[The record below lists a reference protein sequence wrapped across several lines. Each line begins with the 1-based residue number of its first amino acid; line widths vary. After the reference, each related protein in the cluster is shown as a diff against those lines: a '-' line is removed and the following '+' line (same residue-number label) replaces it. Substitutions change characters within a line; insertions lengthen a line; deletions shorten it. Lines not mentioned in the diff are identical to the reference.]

1 MKNNKGFTLTEILLA
16 VMIVGII
23 GVALAALTTAS
34 SREAGVGRSRVL
46 LRNNLSLAMRQLR
59 QDVHSST
66 QLQYARG
73 QISAAS
79 AGNVIP
85 LLVLARNV
93 DLKDKPLPGRTPSYI
108 TYCFVVGSHAAQPSG
123 ALAGG
128 TIYRRESE
136 QKITWSSATPS
147 CGNNPATDT
156 NFQVFLHNVKF
167 IPSGIT
173 VDDSG
178 RTYPV
183 PLFRVDSGD
192 TTYSLHEENH
202 NILGWYYGELGALL
216 RVNLITE
223 LPSKPVVNDV
233 VEQKFMMQNGFTGD
247 NVSWD

>member
-23 GVALAALTTAS
+23 GVALAALTTAA
-34 SREAGVGRSRVL
+34 SRESGVGRSRVL

-59 QDVHSST
+59 QDIHSST

-73 QISAAS
+73 QISSAS

-85 LLVLARNV
+85 LLVLGRNV
-93 DLKDKPLPGRTPSYI
+93 DLKGNPIPGRTPSYI

-128 TIYRRESE
+128 TIYRRQSD
-136 QKITWSSATPS
+136 QITWSSATPS
-147 CGNNPATDT
+147 CGSNPATDT

-167 IPSGIT
+167 IPSELA

-178 RTYPV
+178 STYPV
-183 PLFRVDSGD
+183 PLFRVDSSR

-202 NILGWYYGELGALL
+202 NILERYYGELGALL

-233 VEQKFMMQNGFTGD
+233 VEQKFMMLNGFTGD

>member
-93 DLKDKPLPGRTPSYI
+93 DLKDNPLPGRTPSYI

-173 VDDSG
+173 VED

-183 PLFRVDSGD
+183 PLFRVDSGVGA
-192 TTYSLHEENH
+192 TYSLHEENH
-202 NILGWYYGELGALL
+202 NILRWYYGELGALL

-223 LPSKPVVNDV
+223 LSSKPVVNDV
-233 VEQKFMMQNGFTGD
+233 VEQKFMMQNGFFNIRGTE
-247 NVSWD
+247 WD

>member
-93 DLKDKPLPGRTPSYI
+93 DLKDTPLPGRTPSYI

-136 QKITWSSATPS
+136 QITWSSATPS
-147 CGNNPATDT
+147 CGSNPATDT

-173 VDDSG
+173 VED

-192 TTYSLHEENH
+192 GATYSLHEENH
-202 NILGWYYGELGALL
+202 NILRWYYGELGALL

-233 VEQKFMMQNGFTGD
+233 VEQKFMMQNGFFNIRGTA
-247 NVSWD
+247 WD

>member
-59 QDVHSST
+59 QDVHTNT

-73 QISAAS
+73 SITSAS
-79 AGNVIP
+79 AGDVIP
-85 LLVLARNV
+85 LLVLGRT
-93 DLKDKPLPGRTPSYI
+93 DLKGEPLSGTASFV
-108 TYCFVVGSHAAQPSG
+108 TYCFVVGSHEAQPDG

-128 TIYRRESE
+128 TIYRRQSSD
-136 QKITWSSATPS
+136 ISWSSSAPS
-147 CGNNPATDT
+147 CGSNPATDT

-167 IPSGIT
+167 IPSEST
-173 VDDSG
+173 VEG

-183 PLFRVDSGD
+183 PLFRVDSEDGA
-192 TTYSLHEENH
+192 YSVQDQDSTAKN
-202 NILGWYYGELGALL
+202 WRYRELGSTLW
-216 RVNLITE
+216 VNLITE
-223 LPSKPVVNDV
+223 LSSKPVVNDV
-233 VEQKFMMQNGFTGD
+233 VEQKFMLPNGFWVD
-247 NVSWD
+247 

>member
-23 GVALAALTTAS
+23 GVALAALTTAA
-34 SREAGVGRSRVL
+34 SRESGVGRSRVL

-73 QISAAS
+73 QISSAS

-93 DLKDKPLPGRTPSYI
+93 DLKGNPLPGRTPSYI

-136 QKITWSSATPS
+136 QITWSSATPS
-147 CGNNPATDT
+147 CGSNPATDT

-173 VDDSG
+173 VED

-192 TTYSLHEENH
+192 GATYSLHEENH
-202 NILGWYYGELGALL
+202 NILRWYYGELGALL

-233 VEQKFMMQNGFTGD
+233 VEQKFMMQNGFFNIRGTA
-247 NVSWD
+247 WD

>member
-93 DLKDKPLPGRTPSYI
+93 NLKGNPLPGRTPSYI

-136 QKITWSSATPS
+136 QITWSSATPS

-173 VDDSG
+173 VED

-192 TTYSLHEENH
+192 GATYSLHEENH
-202 NILGWYYGELGALL
+202 NILRWYYGELGALL

-233 VEQKFMMQNGFTGD
+233 VEQKFMMQNGFFNIRGTA
-247 NVSWD
+247 WD

>member
-73 QISAAS
+73 QISSAS

-93 DLKDKPLPGRTPSYI
+93 DLKGNPLPGRTPSYI

-136 QKITWSSATPS
+136 QITWSSATPS
-147 CGNNPATDT
+147 CGSNPATDT

-173 VDDSG
+173 VED

-183 PLFRVDSGD
+183 PLFRVDSGE

-202 NILGWYYGELGALL
+202 NILRWYYGELGALL

-233 VEQKFMMQNGFTGD
+233 VEQKFMMQNGFFNIRGTA
-247 NVSWD
+247 WD

>member
-23 GVALAALTTAS
+23 GVALAALTTAA
-34 SREAGVGRSRVL
+34 SRESGVGRSRVL

-93 DLKDKPLPGRTPSYI
+93 NLKDKPLPGRTPSYI

-136 QKITWSSATPS
+136 QIIWSSATPS
-147 CGNNPATDT
+147 CGSNPATDT

-173 VDDSG
+173 VED

-192 TTYSLHEENH
+192 GATYSLHEENH
-202 NILGWYYGELGALL
+202 NILRWYYGELGALL

-233 VEQKFMMQNGFTGD
+233 VEQKFMMQNGFFNIRGTA
-247 NVSWD
+247 WD

>member
-23 GVALAALTTAS
+23 GVALAALTTAA
-34 SREAGVGRSRVL
+34 SRESGVGRSRVL

-59 QDVHSST
+59 QDIHSST

-73 QISAAS
+73 QISSAS

-93 DLKDKPLPGRTPSYI
+93 DLKDNPLPGRTPAYI

-128 TIYRRESE
+128 TIYRRQSSD
-136 QKITWSSATPS
+136 ISWSSSTPS

-173 VDDSG
+173 VED

-183 PLFRVDSGD
+183 PLFRVDSAS
-192 TTYSLHEENH
+192 TSYSLHEENH
-202 NILGWYYGELGALL
+202 NILGRYYGELGALL

-233 VEQKFMMQNGFTGD
+233 VEQKFMMLNGFTGD

>member
-93 DLKDKPLPGRTPSYI
+93 DLKDNPLPGRTPAYI
-108 TYCFVVGSHAAQPSG
+108 TYCFVVG
-123 ALAGG
+123 
-128 TIYRRESE
+128 
-136 QKITWSSATPS
+136 
-147 CGNNPATDT
+147 
-156 NFQVFLHNVKF
+156 
-167 IPSGIT
+167 
-173 VDDSG
+173 
-178 RTYPV
+178 
-183 PLFRVDSGD
+183 
-192 TTYSLHEENH
+192 
-202 NILGWYYGELGALL
+202 
-216 RVNLITE
+216 
-223 LPSKPVVNDV
+223 
-233 VEQKFMMQNGFTGD
+233 
-247 NVSWD
+247 

>member
-59 QDVHSST
+59 QDIHSST

-93 DLKDKPLPGRTPSYI
+93 NLKGNPLPGRTPSYI

-136 QKITWSSATPS
+136 QITWSSATPS
-147 CGNNPATDT
+147 CGSNPATDT
-156 NFQVFLHNVKF
+156 NFQVFFHNVKF

-173 VDDSG
+173 VED

-192 TTYSLHEENH
+192 GATYSLHEENH
-202 NILGWYYGELGALL
+202 NILRWYYGELGALL

-233 VEQKFMMQNGFTGD
+233 VEQKFMMQNGFFNIRGTA
-247 NVSWD
+247 WD

>member
-93 DLKDKPLPGRTPSYI
+93 DLKGNPLPGRTPSYI

-128 TIYRRESE
+128 TIYRRQSSV
-136 QKITWSSATPS
+136 ISWSSSTPS
-147 CGNNPATDT
+147 CGSNPATDT

-173 VDDSG
+173 VED

>member
-93 DLKDKPLPGRTPSYI
+93 DLKGNPLPGRTPSYI

-128 TIYRRESE
+128 TIYRRQSSV
-136 QKITWSSATPS
+136 ISWSSSTPS

-173 VDDSG
+173 VED

>member
-93 DLKDKPLPGRTPSYI
+93 DLKDKPLPGRTPAYI

-128 TIYRRESE
+128 TIYRRQSSD
-136 QKITWSSATPS
+136 ISWSSSTPS
-147 CGNNPATDT
+147 CGSNPATDT

-167 IPSGIT
+167 IPFGLT

-192 TTYSLHEENH
+192 GATYSLHEENH
-202 NILGWYYGELGALL
+202 NILRWYYGELGALL

>member
-23 GVALAALTTAS
+23 GVALAALTTAA
-34 SREAGVGRSRVL
+34 SRESGVGRSRVL

-59 QDVHSST
+59 QDIHSST

-73 QISAAS
+73 QISSAS

-93 DLKDKPLPGRTPSYI
+93 YLKGDPIPDRTPSYI
-108 TYCFVVGSHAAQPSG
+108 TYCFVVGSRAAQPSG

-128 TIYRRESE
+128 TIYRRQSSD
-136 QKITWSSATPS
+136 ISWSSATPS

-167 IPSGIT
+167 IPSKLA

-233 VEQKFMMQNGFTGD
+233 VEQKFMMQNGFFNRG
-247 NVSWD
+247 NSWD

>member
-59 QDVHSST
+59 QDMHTNT
-66 QLQYARG
+66 QLQYVRG
-73 QISAAS
+73 AIPSAS
-79 AGNVIP
+79 AGDVIP
-85 LLVLARNV
+85 LLVLGRT
-93 DLKDKPLPGRTPSYI
+93 DLKGNPLSGTASFV
-108 TYCFVVGSHAAQPSG
+108 TYCFVVGAHAAQPSG

-128 TIYRRESE
+128 TIYRRQSSE
-136 QKITWSSATPS
+136 ISWSSSTPS
-147 CGNNPATDT
+147 CGSNPATDT

-167 IPSGIT
+167 IPSGIE
-173 VDDSG
+173 VED

-192 TTYSLHEENH
+192 GAYSLQDSTTKD
-202 NILGWYYGELGALL
+202 WRYRELGSTLW
-216 RVNLITE
+216 VNLITE
-223 LPSKPVVNDV
+223 LSSKPVVNDV
-233 VEQKFMMQNGFTGD
+233 VEQKFMLPNGFWVD
-247 NVSWD
+247 

>member
-93 DLKDKPLPGRTPSYI
+93 DLKDKPLPGRTPAYI

-128 TIYRRESE
+128 TIYRRQSSD
-136 QKITWSSATPS
+136 ISWSSSTPS

-167 IPSGIT
+167 IPSKLA

-183 PLFRVDSGD
+183 PLFRVDSGE

-202 NILGWYYGELGALL
+202 NILGWYYVELGALL

-233 VEQKFMMQNGFTGD
+233 VEQKFMMQNGFFNRG
-247 NVSWD
+247 SAWD

>member
-23 GVALAALTTAS
+23 GVALAALTTAA
-34 SREAGVGRSRVL
+34 SRESGVGRSRVL

-59 QDVHSST
+59 QDMHTNT

-73 QISAAS
+73 VIPSAS
-79 AGNVIP
+79 AGDVIP
-85 LLVLARNV
+85 LLVLGRNV
-93 DLKDKPLPGRTPSYI
+93 DLKGNPLPGASASFT

-128 TIYRRESE
+128 TIYRRQSD
-136 QKITWSSATPS
+136 QITWSSATPS

-167 IPSGIT
+167 IPSKLA

-178 RTYPV
+178 STYPV

-202 NILGWYYGELGALL
+202 NILGWYYVELGALL

-233 VEQKFMMQNGFTGD
+233 VEQKFMMQNGFFNRG
-247 NVSWD
+247 SAWD